1 MKDIDKGS
9 LKENVS
15 GGWVAWLQHYFVT
28 ARIPAKSDNNV
39 VQTRKDSR
47 GNYIIGYTGP
57 AISVPA
63 GGKVE
68 TSAMLYA
75 GPKIQSK
82 LKELSPARTDRRL
95 RLPVVHCPADLLA
108 AATYPQPAG

>member
-28 ARIPAKSDNNV
+28 AWIPAKSDNNV
-39 VQTRKDSR
+39 VQTRKDSQ

-82 LKELSPARTDRRL
+82 LKELSQAWN
-95 RLPVVHCPADLLA
+95 
-108 AATYPQPAG
+108 